1 MRDTRLL
8 IRNPTPDAFDSEMP
22 PSRSRVGLP
31 VVLVGAVAGSV
42 LSIVVPGPWPDV
54 GGTAQAMMLGALLL
68 AAADCDLRTGRI
80 PNSLT
85 GFGAA
90 GAAGLLLVAPEPG
103 PVYAVLGCVAAVL
116 LLLGVRGAGTLFF
129 GRPGMGMGD
138 VKLAAVLGLIIGP
151 EVVWGLYLAILFGGL
166 GAAAAFFRRRPMGGR
181 TLAFAPFV
189 GMGTVCALY
198 VIPFHALRQ
207 MVLMP

>member
-1 MRDTRLL
+1 MRDARLL
-8 IRNPTPDAFDSEMP
+8 IRHPAPDAFHSELP
-22 PSRSRVGLP
+22 PSQCPVRPP
-31 VVLVGAVAGSV
+31 VVVVGVVAGSV
-42 LSIVVPGPWPDV
+42 LSIVVPEQWCDV
-54 GGTAQAMMLGALLL
+54 GASAQAILLGALLL

-90 GAAGLLLVAPEPG
+90 GAAGLILVAPEPG
-103 PVYAVLGCVAAVL
+103 PVYGVLGCAAAVL

-138 VKLAAVLGLIIGP
+138 VKLAAVIGLIIGP

-181 TLAFAPFV
+181 TLAFAPFI

-198 VIPFHALRQ
+198 VMPFHALWQ
-207 MVLMP
+207 SVLMP